1 MQAGKTDR
9 GKYASDKPQDC
20 AYCYFWHSRKRKCT
34 KKRCYYLLPEERQD
48 SPGREKGMGGDCKVC
63 PYGRHSPCIGY
74 CLQKILLDLRQCRQE

>member
-9 GKYASDKPQDC
+9 GNYAPDKPKDC

-48 SPGREKGMGGDCKVC
+48 CGGKEHGMRGDCKAC

-74 CLQKILLDLRQCRQE
+74 CLQKILMEMRLHQKA